1 MEFVTGNLLDSEAEA
16 LVNTVNTVGVM
27 GKGIALQFK
36 ERFPENYL
44 AYRRACKEGKVEV
57 GKMFVHKE
65 LTLHGEKTIINFPTK
80 KHWRHKSQYS
90 YIEDGLKDFVK
101 ILDER
106 NIRSVAIPPLGA
118 GNGGLDWAKVKEL
131 LVKYLGDITNTEILV
146 YEPNAAI
153 KQVLQK
159 ENRKK
164 DVKLTPAR
172 AMLLHSLYRYE
183 KFGEASS
190 VFVANKILY
199 FLQQTGENL
208 RLDFK
213 KHFYGPYDQA
223 VEKVLYALNG
233 KYLKGLEQMQANPFE
248 ALSLDYNKEKEVAQ
262 YIEKEL
268 SDEQKERL
276 QKLFRIM
283 EGFESAFSLE
293 ILSSV
298 HFANREL
305 GVSEP
310 VETLKFIHGWNDRK
324 KYQINERHV
333 HIAMDHLAK
342 YGTDIVV

>member
-1 MEFVTGNLLDSEAEA
+1 MDFVTGNLLDSEAEA

-36 ERFPENYL
+36 ERFPENFL
-44 AYRRACKEGKVEV
+44 AYKRACKEAKVEV

-90 YIEDGLKDFVK
+90 YIEEGLKDFVK
-101 ILDER
+101 VLRER

-118 GNGGLDWAKVKEL
+118 GNGGLDWTKVKEL
-131 LVKYLGDITNTEILV
+131 LVKHLSDIPNTEILV

-159 ENRKK
+159 ESRKK

-190 VFVANKILY
+190 VFVANKIMY

-208 RLDFK
+208 RLNFIPYA
-213 KHFYGPYDQA
+213 YGPYDQA

-233 KYLKGLEQMQANPFE
+233 KYLKGLEQMQTEPFE
-248 ALSLDYNKEKEVAQ
+248 PLELNYSKESEVAE
-262 YIEKEL
+262 YIDKEL
-268 SDEQKERL
+268 SAEQKQRL
-276 QKLFRIM
+276 HTLFRIM

-298 HFANREL
+298 HFANKQL

-310 VETLKFIHGWNDRK
+310 VRTLKFIHDWNDRK

-333 HIAMDHLAK
+333 NIAMEHLAE
-342 YGTDIVV
+342 YGTNL